1 MFVVVLADHN
11 LGAVK
16 PPLALEVGIA
26 VLKGSWSSTGVAAK
40 PKVDGLEPA
49 EKHGTAAA
57 TTRAVF

>member
-26 VLKGSWSSTGVAAK
+26 VLKGSWSSTGVACK
-40 PKVDGLEPA
+40 PKVDGLERA
-49 EKHGTAAA
+49 E
-57 TTRAVF
+57 